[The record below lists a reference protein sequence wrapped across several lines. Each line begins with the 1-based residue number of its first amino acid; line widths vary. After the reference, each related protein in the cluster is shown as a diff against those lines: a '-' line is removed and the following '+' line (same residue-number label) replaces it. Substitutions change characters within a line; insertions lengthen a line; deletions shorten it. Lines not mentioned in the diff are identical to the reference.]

1 MQKILFSLEIIK
13 NTDYHN
19 ETNLRILLQEVV
31 MALSILIIDDEEH
44 IGITYKKAL
53 GKQGIEVRYATEPE
67 EGLLMLRYSPD
78 IVLLDYLMPRLDG
91 LEVLKRIT
99 SENPQQ
105 IVIMMTAHGSVDQ
118 AVIAMKLGAFHYIL
132 KPFKLENL
140 LTVIGKAVELIN
152 MRKLLKVT
160 DSATESGDFG
170 LLDGKSKVMK
180 TVFKRAE
187 KVASKPKTSV
197 LITGESGTGKEMLAR
212 TIHNLSDRKDKLFVA
227 LNCSA
232 IPANLLESELFGYEP
247 GAFTGATRRKQ
258 GLFEVADGGTVFLD
272 EIGDMPFD
280 LQAKI
285 LRFLEASTFNRLGG
299 EREFISVDVRVIAAS
314 NKNLEELI
322 KLKQFRSDL
331 YYRLNT
337 FMIEMPSLKTR
348 GDDIITLAMKFIKS
362 FNKEMKVDIKGLS
375 PESAVALKSFHWPG
389 NVRQLRN
396 AIESSIIEC
405 EGDYILIENLPPAIC
420 AGGEKVTDKIAA
432 DFIKSGKPP
441 SLDEVKNAYII
452 RILGQC
458 KTDQEAADL
467 LNVSR
472 RTITRFK
479 KDVVPSSD
487 SRH

>member
-1 MQKILFSLEIIK
+1 
-13 NTDYHN
+13 
-19 ETNLRILLQEVV
+19 
-31 MALSILIIDDEEH
+31 MAISILIIDDEEH

-53 GKQGIEVRYATEPE
+53 GQHGIEVRYATEPE
-67 EGLLMLRYSPD
+67 EGLLMMRYSPD

-99 SENPQQ
+99 SENPDQ
-105 IVIMMTAHGSVDQ
+105 IVIMMTAYGSVDH
-118 AVIAMKLGAFHYIL
+118 AVTAMKLGAFHYIL
-132 KPFKLENL
+132 KPFKIETL
-140 LTVIGKAVELIN
+140 LTHISKAEDLIK
-152 MRKLLKVT
+152 MRRLLKVT
-160 DSATESGDFG
+160 DSVTDKGDFG
-170 LLDGKSKVMK
+170 LLDGKSKVMRS
-180 TVFKRAE
+180 VFKRAE
-187 KVASKPKTSV
+187 KVAFKPKTSV

-212 TIHNLSDRKDKLFVA
+212 TIHELSDRKGKLFVA

-247 GAFTGATRRKQ
+247 GAFTGATRRKLGQ
-258 GLFEVADGGTVFLD
+258 FEVADGGTVFLD
-272 EIGDMPFD
+272 EIGDMPFE

-285 LRFLEASTFNRLGG
+285 LRVLEDSTFNRLGA

-322 KLKQFRSDL
+322 KKEHFRSDL

-337 FMIEMPSLKTR
+337 FMIEMPALKIR
-348 GDDIITLAMKFIKS
+348 GDDIIALAMKFIKF
-362 FNKEMKVDIKGLS
+362 FNKEMKIDIKGLS
-375 PESAVALKSFHWPG
+375 PEAAVALKSYNWPG

-396 AIESSIIEC
+396 AIESSMIEC
-405 EGDYILIENLPPAIC
+405 EDNYIQVENLPPTIC
-420 AGGEKVTDKIAA
+420 AGSAKHADGIAA
-432 DFIKSGKPP
+432 GIIKSGPPP
-441 SLDEVKNAYII
+441 SLDDVKNAYML

-479 KDVVPSSD
+479 KEVLPPGKSNL
-487 SRH
+487 

>member
-1 MQKILFSLEIIK
+1 
-13 NTDYHN
+13 
-19 ETNLRILLQEVV
+19 
-31 MALSILIIDDEEH
+31 MAISILIIDDEEH

-53 GKQGIEVRYATEPE
+53 GQHGIEVRYATEPE
-67 EGLLMLRYSPD
+67 EGLLMMRYSPD

-99 SENPQQ
+99 SENPDQ
-105 IVIMMTAHGSVDQ
+105 IVIMMTAYGSVDH
-118 AVIAMKLGAFHYIL
+118 AVTAMKLGAFHYIL
-132 KPFKLENL
+132 KPFKIETL
-140 LTVIGKAVELIN
+140 LTHISKAEDLIK
-152 MRKLLKVT
+152 MRRLLKVT
-160 DSATESGDFG
+160 DSVTDKGDFG
-170 LLDGKSKVMK
+170 LLDGKSKVMRS
-180 TVFKRAE
+180 VFKRAE
-187 KVASKPKTSV
+187 KVAFKPKTSV

-212 TIHNLSDRKDKLFVA
+212 TIHELSDRKGKLFVA

-247 GAFTGATRRKQ
+247 GAFTGATRRKLGQ
-258 GLFEVADGGTVFLD
+258 FEVADGGTVFLD
-272 EIGDMPFD
+272 EIGDMPFE

-285 LRFLEASTFNRLGG
+285 LRVLEDSTFNRLGA

-322 KLKQFRSDL
+322 KKEHFRSDL

-337 FMIEMPSLKTR
+337 FMIEMPALKIR
-348 GDDIITLAMKFIKS
+348 GDDIIALAMKFIKF
-362 FNKEMKVDIKGLS
+362 FNKEMKIDIKGLS
-375 PESAVALKSFHWPG
+375 PEAAVALKSYNWPG

-396 AIESSIIEC
+396 AIESSMIEC
-405 EGDYILIENLPPAIC
+405 EDNYIQVENLPPTIC
-420 AGGEKVTDKIAA
+420 AGSAKHADSIAA
-432 DFIKSGKPP
+432 GIIKSGPPP
-441 SLDEVKNAYII
+441 SLDDVKNAYML

-479 KDVVPSSD
+479 KEVLPPGKSNL
-487 SRH
+487 